1 LTELNLQVLGA
12 FRVQDAAGA
21 EIRIASR
28 KGRALLAYLA
38 LRPGEPHS
46 RDRLATLLWED
57 ADEELARTSL
67 RQALAA
73 LRKSLP
79 IDAHKA
85 LLADTESVGID
96 PAIVRSDLHAF
107 RRALNAGTRTSLQ
120 EAMGHYRGDLLD
132 GFDARSTAFDEWLTS
147 ERLTLRK
154 ELSDALNKLAEL
166 CVANGDSDGALTAAT
181 KLVALEPLNE
191 AAHRRV
197 MDLHAKRNAY
207 AEALRQ
213 YRVCRDVLRRELDVA
228 PEPATEQLYRDL
240 MRRRRAALGSSEGED
255 ASLDDT
261 AAHEI
266 PRVAEPAAPPVEL
279 RPQLLDATIMVA
291 RLEGLL

>member
-1 LTELNLQVLGA
+1 MTELNLQVLGA

-38 LRPGEPHS
+38 LRPGESHS

-79 IDAHKA
+79 ADAHKA

-96 PAIVRSDLHAF
+96 PAIVHSDLHAF

-120 EAMGHYRGDLLD
+120 EAMTHYRGDLLD
-132 GFDARSTAFDEWLTS
+132 GFDARSTAFDEWLS
-147 ERLTLRK
+147 ER
-154 ELSDALNKLAEL
+154 
-166 CVANGDSDGALTAAT
+166 
-181 KLVALEPLNE
+181 
-191 AAHRRV
+191 AH
-197 MDLHAKRNAY
+197 
-207 AEALRQ
+207 
-213 YRVCRDVLRRELDVA
+213 
-228 PEPATEQLYRDL
+228 
-240 MRRRRAALGSSEGED
+240 
-255 ASLDDT
+255 
-261 AAHEI
+261 
-266 PRVAEPAAPPVEL
+266 
-279 RPQLLDATIMVA
+279 
-291 RLEGLL
+291 